1 MFRLAAPLLLIL
13 APALANAEV
22 ELSFYGGVQGAPH
35 SGVDVDRPGTANDR
49 DFTAGWDGNSFDAPP
64 YYGLRATWWREDN
77 LGFGVDLNHTKVY
90 ADDDTLVYARTSREH
105 GCVIVALNR
114 SLSERELTI
123 AWDPQT
129 RGQISALLGAQ
140 MLQSDTEL
148 VLTLEP
154 LSSDS
159 TTDQGDYRD

>member
-1 MFRLAAPLLLIL
+1 MTQPGAPVIYYGDEIGLPGANDPDNRRPMRFDTELSALERDVLAHTKYMGMFRKTS
-13 APALANAEV
+13 PALRRGHL
-22 ELSFYGGVQGAPH
+22 ELLH
-35 SGVDVDRPGTANDR
+35 
-49 DFTAGWDGNSFDAPP
+49 
-64 YYGLRATWWREDN
+64 
-77 LGFGVDLNHTKVY
+77 
-90 ADDDTLVYARTSREH
+90 ADDDTLVYARTSREY
-105 GCVIVALNR
+105 GSVIVALNR